1 MATEF
6 QGSSKGGSFRT
17 NKTLQLAGASKEN
30 DARIM
35 QSLQG
40 VQQIGR
46 LNDNTAIQDAKNSGD
61 GLIALSKFSKTLGDK
76 LIKDQQSKNLRE
88 YEEGIADAYFNGVS
102 PEESAEFDAGEAT
115 VNSVGRTTD
124 ELGIEFAETTGDRAG
139 GEKISDSSG
148 WRSLGRATGV
158 AKQGANNYP
167 AFVASMANAEING
180 VSLSQATTQEEYAVA
195 MDGIR
200 NQFLQQFGGMSRG
213 LMAKYLF
220 PSMHKQENASFLDW
234 QNDNNNRI
242 ESDRMTEMGDEL
254 YADASG
260 GNGGKGFIDFI
271 QKNEAF
277 LGGKGNA
284 RKKAMEI
291 LKEGVASGKISQ
303 EDVDAMREHTF
314 DFNGS
319 YKTIGEIFGRD
330 FDALEDA
337 VKAENYQSYTQQ
349 VQEETIAKKGI
360 IDNIRAAQKE
370 LGREWTDEEKK
381 EILRNWPN
389 ELGEPPAEL
398 NNLMTQE
405 KMEAEDAKD
414 YVEARINNGYKLT
427 EEDLEGIPANQ
438 RQNYANFMVG
448 SGVSSE
454 QAGRNKEYIKSL
466 VNDIKNIQD
475 GEAPKTPEWNNLYD
489 NTTAVFE
496 QRLNRNLRTMS
507 TDEAI
512 ADARQFVT
520 NQIPNISDKL
530 PVISQPGRKAT
541 QISTATRAL
550 QDNPKMYLYTPLPG
564 SEDALKELETE
575 PKHLPK
581 FYTEVAKGMKN
592 MSGWDLAQQQAE
604 LAGIKLEVPEVEEVM
619 SAEDIQGLMKYQPS
633 PSKALRVM
641 RGNGS
646 GNAFLDMMSTPES
659 GGDYNAFNTG
669 GSQGGEVAHGS
680 GFGDDASNKYG
691 KPLTS
696 MSVGEVMAL
705 GSSNTN
711 WIWAAGRYQI
721 IPPTLKGLVSN
732 YGIDKNLPFDEEMQ
746 NNLALLLAYERLNS
760 GQGINGLRNEWI
772 GLRKVPAEV
781 IQASLGEAYNNPQ
794 VLLKGV

>member
-1 MATEF
+1 MAVEY

-46 LNDNTAIQDAKNSGD
+46 LNDQTAIQDAKKSGD
-61 GLIALSKFSKTLGDK
+61 GLIALSKFSKTLGEK

-88 YEEGIADAYFNGVS
+88 YEEGLADAYFNGVS
-102 PEESAEFDAGEAT
+102 PEESAEFDAGEAA

-167 AFVASMANAEING
+167 AFVASMANEEING
-180 VSLSQATTQEEYAVA
+180 VTLSQATTQEEYALA
-195 MDGIR
+195 MNGIR
-200 NQFLQQFGGMSRG
+200 NKFLHQFAGMSRG
-213 LMAKYLF
+213 MMAKYVF
-220 PSMHKQENASFLDW
+220 PAMHKQEDASFLDW
-234 QNDNNNRI
+234 QNENNNRI
-242 ESDRMTEMGDEL
+242 ESNRMTEMGDEL
-254 YADASG
+254 YADAAG
-260 GNGGKGFIDFI
+260 GDGGKGFIDFI

-303 EDVDAMREHTF
+303 DDVDSMREHTF

-330 FDALEDA
+330 FDALDNDI
-337 VKAENYQSYTQQ
+337 KAANYKSYTQQ
-349 VQEETIAKKGI
+349 VQEETIKKKKI
-360 IDNIRAAQKE
+360 IDNVRAAQKE

-398 NNLMTQE
+398 SNLMTQE
-405 KMEAEDAKD
+405 KMDAEDAID
-414 YVEARINNGYKLT
+414 YADARINNGYKLT

-438 RQNYANFMVG
+438 RDQYANFMVG

-466 VNDIKNIQD
+466 VNNQKNITD

-489 NTTAVFE
+489 NTTKYFE
-496 QRLNRNLRTMS
+496 QRLTQNLRYMS
-507 TDEAI
+507 PDDAI
-512 ADARQFVT
+512 ADARQYVT
-520 NQIPNISDKL
+520 ARIEDIPDKL
-530 PVISQPGRKAT
+530 PQVTNRTAANVVIADDAIQASPNIYKT
-541 QISTATRAL
+541 TV
-550 QDNPKMYLYTPLPG
+550 LPG
-564 SEDALKELETE
+564 SEDAIKELQSN
-575 PKHLPK
+575 PKSLPK
-581 FYTEVAKGMKN
+581 FYTQVAKGLKN
-592 MSGWDLAQQQAE
+592 VSGWDLARQQAE
-604 LAGIKLEVPEVEEVM
+604 LAGVTLEVPEVEEVM
-619 SAEDIQGLMKYQPS
+619 SAEDIQGLMKYKPS
-633 PSKALRVM
+633 TSKALRVM
-641 RGNGS
+641 RGSES
-646 GNAFLDMMSTPES
+646 GNAFLDMMATPES

-760 GQGINGLRNEWI
+760 GQGINGLRSEWI

-781 IQASLGEAYNNPQ
+781 IKASLGEAYNNPQ